1 MFRKIKNTLFLII
14 FSIFTFLVTKHY
26 FSDENVI
33 FTNKSRSSYALQVNI
48 DNKSL
53 PILKNDTKNIIIYKN
68 DVEEFTKKRKKRF
81 WEKLIDDKNE

>member
-1 MFRKIKNTLFLII
+1 MFSKIKNTLFLII

-53 PILKNDTKNIIIYKN
+53 PILKNDTNNIIIYKN
-68 DVEEFTKKRKKRF
+68 DVEEFTKKRKKRL
-81 WEKLIDDKNE
+81 WEKLISDKNE

>member
-1 MFRKIKNTLFLII
+1 MFSKIKNTLFLII